1 MDMTEMLQLQWRSS
15 CMHSMGIRTAYLF
28 LLVGS
33 LVFPLFSDLMLPLVF
48 LGMDV
53 AIRSSD
59 ELTPLCFH

>member
-1 MDMTEMLQLQWRSS
+1 
-15 CMHSMGIRTAYLF
+15 MHSMGIRTAYLF